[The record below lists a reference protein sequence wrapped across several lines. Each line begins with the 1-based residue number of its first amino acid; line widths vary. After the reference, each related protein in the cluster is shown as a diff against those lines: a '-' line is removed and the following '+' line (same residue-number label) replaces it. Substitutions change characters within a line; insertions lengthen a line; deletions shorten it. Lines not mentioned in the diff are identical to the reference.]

1 MKKTL
6 FFLILICLVSQNS
19 FAEEKPKYENY
30 QQALQK
36 AKEQKKT
43 TFLYFTAEWCGPCQ
57 TMKRDVITPLLPFL
71 KEQHICYFVDIDRE
85 PKISQ
90 AYQKAKI
97 FKAIPFYC
105 VIGKDGKKILIKKE
119 GTLSRKKFIEWH
131 NQKSKKEN

>member
-1 MKKTL
+1 MKKAL

-43 TFLYFTAEWCGPCQ
+43 TFLYFTAKWCGPCQ
-57 TMKRDVITPLLPFL
+57 TMKKNVIEPLLPFL
-71 KEQHICYFVDIDRE
+71 EERHICYFLDVDKE
-85 PKISQ
+85 PEVSQ
-90 AYQKAKI
+90 AYLKAKI
-97 FKAIPFYC
+97 FKNIPFYC

-119 GTLSRKKFIEWH
+119 ETLDREKFIEWH
-131 NQKSKKEN
+131 NQNSKK